1 MEQVAQIP
9 NPNDMSKE
17 ESQSNVRH
25 KAGRKPKSHPAIFR
39 YSIYLD
45 EVENALF
52 LGCFDQSGMNS
63 KANFITSCIFDKPLK
78 VLKLDK
84 VVIDYYMR
92 LTTFY
97 SQYRAIGVN
106 YNQVLAVIKSS
117 FSDRKAL
124 VYLAKLERAT
134 FELVISNHQI
144 MTLAQELE
152 VKIYGSKL
160 MESSERRNRKNN

>member
-1 MEQVAQIP
+1 MEQIAQIP

-17 ESQSNVRH
+17 ESKPNVRQ
-25 KAGRKPKSHPAIFR
+25 KAGRKPKSDPAIYR
-39 YSIYLD
+39 HSICLD
-45 EVENALF
+45 EVENAQF
-52 LGCFDQSGMNS
+52 LGCFEQSGMNA

-78 VLKLDK
+78 VVRLDK
-84 VVIDYYMR
+84 AAIDYHMR

-117 FSDRKAL
+117 FSYRKAL
-124 VYLAKLERAT
+124 AYLAKLERAT
-134 FELVISNHQI
+134 FELVVSNHHI

-152 VKIYGSKL
+152 VRY
-160 MESSERRNRKNN
+160 MD

>member
-1 MEQVAQIP
+1 MEQIAQIP

-17 ESQSNVRH
+17 ESKSNVRH

-39 YSIYLD
+39 YSICLD
-45 EVENALF
+45 EVENAQF
-52 LGCFDQSGMNS
+52 LGCFEQSGMNA

-78 VLKLDK
+78 VVRLDK
-84 VVIDYYMR
+84 AAIDYHMR

-117 FSDRKAL
+117 FSYRKAL
-124 VYLAKLERAT
+124 AYLAKLERAT
-134 FELVISNHQI
+134 FELVVSNHHI

-152 VKIYGSKL
+152 VRY
-160 MESSERRNRKNN
+160 MD